1 MIRKEQLRLYAIT
14 DTSWL
19 NGASLI
25 DVVENV
31 LKNGATFLQLREKN
45 ASHDEI
51 VAKAKAIKPIARKY
65 GVPFVIDDDVQ
76 AALEADA
83 DGVHIGQSDTDYM
96 TARSI
101 LGDNKI
107 IGMTAKTVEQAK
119 EAERLGA
126 DYIGTG
132 AVFGSSTKK
141 DAVYMPRERLIE
153 VAGSV
158 NIPVVAIGGI
168 DYDNCGELAGTG
180 VDGIAVVSAIFA
192 ADDPGL
198 ATKELYLKTG
208 RVFNYHRDC
217 DEKIGKLY
225 VLRGNKTEEVKELHA
240 GDIGALAKL
249 SQSQTTDALSVRN
262 NPVAYLRT
270 NFSKTYVSMRYKAK
284 NKGDVDKISQSLQK
298 ILMEDQTLRVVN
310 DSENRQTLLYGMGE
324 QQLEIVQSMLLEKY
338 KVEIELMRPKVAFR
352 ETIRGKSDVEYKY
365 KKQSGGHGQYGHVK
379 MKFEP
384 SGDLEVPYVF
394 EQCVVGGAVPKN
406 YFPAVEKGIA
416 EAVLKGPLAA
426 YPVIGVK
433 AVLYD
438 GSYHPVDSSEM
449 AFKVAAKQAFKKGF
463 LDAKP
468 VLLEP
473 IASVKIITPEE
484 YTGEIMGDLN
494 KRRGRV
500 MNMNAENGYQE
511 IDADLPYLELY
522 GYNTQLRSMTSGS
535 GTFSYE
541 FARYEQAP
549 EDVAAREIEERAG
562 KVVET
567 EE

>member
-1 MIRKEQLRLYAIT
+1 MCQKMYAKGTGRCVIIHIEFGSGELIMIRKEQLRLYAIT

-141 DAVYMPRERLIE
+141 DAVYMPRERLFE

-208 RVFNYHRDC
+208 RVFNYHRDFIFDMDGTILDSMPYWRNVSKEYAIQYVDKLPDDF
-217 DEKIGKLY
+217 DERTYVMDLDECSAYFRDELGISTDAATMRQTAVDIMTRHYSTDIPAKDGMLELIRREHEAGSDMCIFTSSDRGCVDAALNRLGITDCFNNIFTVYDIPYNKKNPESYKLIAEKMHFKPEDTWVYEDVLHGIESARQGGFKICAVYDEDSKKHW
-225 VLRGNKTEEVKELHA
+225 NE
-240 GDIGALAKL
+240 ICALA
-249 SQSQTTDALSVRN
+249 DEIRDIRN
-262 NPVAYLRT
+262 
-270 NFSKTYVSMRYKAK
+270 
-284 NKGDVDKISQSLQK
+284 D
-298 ILMEDQTLRVVN
+298 
-310 DSENRQTLLYGMGE
+310 
-324 QQLEIVQSMLLEKY
+324 
-338 KVEIELMRPKVAFR
+338 
-352 ETIRGKSDVEYKY
+352 
-365 KKQSGGHGQYGHVK
+365 
-379 MKFEP
+379 
-384 SGDLEVPYVF
+384 
-394 EQCVVGGAVPKN
+394 
-406 YFPAVEKGIA
+406 
-416 EAVLKGPLAA
+416 
-426 YPVIGVK
+426 
-433 AVLYD
+433 
-438 GSYHPVDSSEM
+438 
-449 AFKVAAKQAFKKGF
+449 
-463 LDAKP
+463 
-468 VLLEP
+468 
-473 IASVKIITPEE
+473 
-484 YTGEIMGDLN
+484 
-494 KRRGRV
+494 
-500 MNMNAENGYQE
+500 
-511 IDADLPYLELY
+511 
-522 GYNTQLRSMTSGS
+522 
-535 GTFSYE
+535 
-541 FARYEQAP
+541 
-549 EDVAAREIEERAG
+549 
-562 KVVET
+562 
-567 EE
+567 

>member
-45 ASHDEI
+45 ASHEEI
-51 VAKAKAIKPIARKY
+51 VAKAKAIKPITRKY
-65 GVPFVIDDDVQ
+65 GIPFVIDDDVQ

-119 EAERLGA
+119 EAEKLGA

-208 RVFNYHRDC
+208 RVFN
-217 DEKIGKLY
+217 
-225 VLRGNKTEEVKELHA
+225 
-240 GDIGALAKL
+240 
-249 SQSQTTDALSVRN
+249 
-262 NPVAYLRT
+262 
-270 NFSKTYVSMRYKAK
+270 
-284 NKGDVDKISQSLQK
+284 
-298 ILMEDQTLRVVN
+298 
-310 DSENRQTLLYGMGE
+310 
-324 QQLEIVQSMLLEKY
+324 
-338 KVEIELMRPKVAFR
+338 
-352 ETIRGKSDVEYKY
+352 
-365 KKQSGGHGQYGHVK
+365 
-379 MKFEP
+379 
-384 SGDLEVPYVF
+384 
-394 EQCVVGGAVPKN
+394 
-406 YFPAVEKGIA
+406 
-416 EAVLKGPLAA
+416 
-426 YPVIGVK
+426 
-433 AVLYD
+433 
-438 GSYHPVDSSEM
+438 SSR
-449 AFKVAAKQAFKKGF
+449 K
-463 LDAKP
+463 
-468 VLLEP
+468 
-473 IASVKIITPEE
+473 
-484 YTGEIMGDLN
+484 
-494 KRRGRV
+494 
-500 MNMNAENGYQE
+500 
-511 IDADLPYLELY
+511 
-522 GYNTQLRSMTSGS
+522 
-535 GTFSYE
+535 
-541 FARYEQAP
+541 
-549 EDVAAREIEERAG
+549 
-562 KVVET
+562 
-567 EE
+567 

>member
-1 MIRKEQLRLYAIT
+1 MCQKMYAKGTGRCVIIHIESDSGELIMIRKEQLRLYAIT

-45 ASHDEI
+45 ATHDEI

-76 AALEADA
+76 VALEADA

-168 DYDNCGELAGTG
+168 DYDNCGELTGTG
-180 VDGIAVVSAIFA
+180 IDGIAVVSAIFA

-208 RVFNYHRDC
+208 RIFNYHRDFIFDMDGTILDSMPYWRNVSKEYAMQYIDKLPDDF
-217 DEKIGKLY
+217 DERTY
-225 VLRGNKTEEVKELHA
+225 VMDLDECSAYFRDEL
-240 GDIGALAKL
+240 GIN
-249 SQSQTTDALSVRN
+249 TDAATMRQTAVDIMTRHYSTEIPAKDGMLELIRREHEAGSCMCIFTSSDRGCVDAALNRLGIADCFNNIFTVYDIPYNKKNPESYKLIAEKMHFKPEDTWVYEDVLHGIESARQGGFKICAVYDEDSKKHWNEICTSADEIRDIRN
-262 NPVAYLRT
+262 N
-270 NFSKTYVSMRYKAK
+270 
-284 NKGDVDKISQSLQK
+284 
-298 ILMEDQTLRVVN
+298 
-310 DSENRQTLLYGMGE
+310 
-324 QQLEIVQSMLLEKY
+324 
-338 KVEIELMRPKVAFR
+338 
-352 ETIRGKSDVEYKY
+352 
-365 KKQSGGHGQYGHVK
+365 
-379 MKFEP
+379 
-384 SGDLEVPYVF
+384 
-394 EQCVVGGAVPKN
+394 
-406 YFPAVEKGIA
+406 
-416 EAVLKGPLAA
+416 
-426 YPVIGVK
+426 
-433 AVLYD
+433 
-438 GSYHPVDSSEM
+438 
-449 AFKVAAKQAFKKGF
+449 
-463 LDAKP
+463 
-468 VLLEP
+468 
-473 IASVKIITPEE
+473 
-484 YTGEIMGDLN
+484 
-494 KRRGRV
+494 
-500 MNMNAENGYQE
+500 
-511 IDADLPYLELY
+511 
-522 GYNTQLRSMTSGS
+522 
-535 GTFSYE
+535 
-541 FARYEQAP
+541 
-549 EDVAAREIEERAG
+549 
-562 KVVET
+562 
-567 EE
+567 